1 MFPRDGRDP
10 RLHAAPPRR
19 YSRIERHLRGDNNS
33 YPVSPSI
40 PRLAGFGPRRLRGC
54 SSCIDWSMRP
64 RWWVINHLAP
74 LSTRRRCTFSPWLFR
89 IARRSWRRR
98 ERKRTRI
105 SAISFVERQ
114 PVRDLSR
121 GILAMTRTPAVVDD
135 EKNPGL
141 GAGRRL
147 LPSRTFTP
155 SFLLYL
161 WFRGAVDPRKNAPH
175 GTVSSSA
182 STLDEAD
189 RRIMQSRLTRR
200 SSTTFARP
208 SPSIIGRGS
217 SVVVALLPDDSSSE
231 SSLLAS
237 LLARLGISR
246 VRFLVRETRDCIRV

>member
-1 MFPRDGRDP
+1 M
-10 RLHAAPPRR
+10 
-19 YSRIERHLRGDNNS
+19 
-33 YPVSPSI
+33 
-40 PRLAGFGPRRLRGC
+40 
-54 SSCIDWSMRP
+54 
-64 RWWVINHLAP
+64 
-74 LSTRRRCTFSPWLFR
+74 TRR
-89 IARRSWRRR
+89 I
-98 ERKRTRI
+98 
-105 SAISFVERQ
+105 
-114 PVRDLSR
+114 
-121 GILAMTRTPAVVDD
+121 
-135 EKNPGL
+135 L

-161 WFRGAVDPRKNAPH
+161 WFRGAVDPRKNTPR

-237 LLARLGISR
+237 LLGISR
-246 VRFLVRETRDCIRV
+246 VRYLVRETRDCIPRVKPSVATRVHSETTVLCDVMDSFSSPAVRLRAARDKYFIERISHANYARVGF